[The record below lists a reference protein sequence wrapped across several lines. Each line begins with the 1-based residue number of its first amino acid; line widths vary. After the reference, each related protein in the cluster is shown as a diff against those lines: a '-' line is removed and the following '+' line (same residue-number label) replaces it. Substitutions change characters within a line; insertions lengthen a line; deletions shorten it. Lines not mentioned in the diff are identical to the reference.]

1 MIWHAS
7 RRHTYIYIYME
18 RVVSFS
24 SPARSPLLLYCNDN
38 SARDGG
44 RDAVNIEY
52 RCEVKKK
59 KRKESLESLERGKI
73 MERGRVLVVGTRRG
87 NSRRERNSLLRGFGR
102 AKSRVPKS
110 LPPTLP
116 RAGQSLQP
124 DLFPRFRC

>member
-7 RRHTYIYIYME
+7 RRHTYIYIYIWKG
-18 RVVSFS
+18 S
-24 SPARSPLLLYCNDN
+24 SRFPLLLVHL
-38 SARDGG
+38 SFFIATITRLEMVGEMRLILSIGARL
-44 RDAVNIEY
+44 R
-52 RCEVKKK
+52 KK
-59 KRKESLESLERGKI
+59 KRKESLESLEREEI
-73 MERGRVLVVGTRRG
+73 MERGRVVGTRRG
-87 NSRRERNSLLRGFGR
+87 NSRRERSSLLRGFGR